1 MCRVCAV
8 PLTPD
13 GKNSQVFPESSFN
26 PNQIIFFFSQ
36 LDQQTQHKI
45 TKAVEQ
51 PATSRALAP
60 FPTFFFHHGG
70 ALTDLGRI
78 LRVENVNEEE
88 EERLA

>member
-1 MCRVCAV
+1 M
-8 PLTPD
+8 
-13 GKNSQVFPESSFN
+13 
-26 PNQIIFFFSQ
+26 
-36 LDQQTQHKI
+36 QHEI

-51 PATSRALAP
+51 LAKSRALAP